1 MYRRSLTVRLLTVM
15 IVTGAVGALVLPS
28 GLGAAPID
36 DKRQQAAAL
45 EAEINANAEQ
55 LAVLN
60 EEVKGVELRLA
71 ESTAAIADATVRI
84 DAARAETDRLE
95 ALVRLRAAAVYRSSS
110 TGRSAQTLLDI
121 DIRTLAT
128 RNKYAEAASASD
140 DDAIEDLDAAREELA
155 LRRDEAQEVKD
166 QAEADKA
173 ALDAKK
179 AEFEAANA
187 ERETLLSQVTGEIQQ
202 LVAAEAA
209 RRQAAEGPR
218 GRGGQSFN
226 PGELPAP
233 SGRAGAAIA
242 YAQAQLGK
250 PYIYAAVGPEGFD
263 CSGLTMMAWRQ
274 AGVSMPHNDAAQ
286 MASFPKVPMD
296 QIQPGDLVWF
306 PGHIAIYVGGG
317 AVIVAPRTGDVV
329 KYQSV
334 SLYRAAVR
342 PG

>member
-1 MYRRSLTVRLLTVM
+1 MNRRTPTQRLVAVM
-15 IVTGAVGALVLPS
+15 IVTAALGTAMLPNAVGA
-28 GLGAAPID
+28 APVD
-36 DKRQQAAAL
+36 DKRQQAASL

-60 EEVKGVELRLA
+60 EQIKGVELRLA
-71 ESTAAIADATVRI
+71 ESTAAIADATVRM
-84 DAARAETDRLE
+84 DAARAETERLE
-95 ALVRLRAAAVYRSSS
+95 AVVRRRAASVYRSSS
-110 TGRSAQTLLDI
+110 TGGSEQSLLDV

-128 RNKYAEAASASD
+128 RNKYVEAVNASD
-140 DDAIEDLDAAREELA
+140 DDVMEDLAAAREELA
-155 LRRDEAQEVKD
+155 LRRDEAQDVRR
-166 QAEADKA
+166 QAEADNA
-173 ALDAKK
+173 ALSVKK
-179 AEFEAANA
+179 GAFEAANA
-187 ERETLLSQVTGEIQQ
+187 EREALLAQVTGEIQQ
-202 LVAAEAA
+202 LVAAETA
-209 RRQAAEGPR
+209 RRQATESPR
-218 GRGGQSFN
+218 GRGGQAFN
-226 PGELPAP
+226 PGELPPP
-233 SGRAGAAIA
+233 SGRAGAAVA

-250 PYIYAAVGPEGFD
+250 PYIYAAVGPEGYD

-296 QIQPGDLVWF
+296 QLQPGDLVWF